1 MPFKIYAD
9 FDYNLKKV
17 KSSVKNGD
25 RGDNTSYTENHK
37 EHIPYNF
44 TYDLVCFDDKCSKPV
59 VHYREK
65 NAVNKFIKAIL
76 VEYVHCKKVIKTF
89 SYKFSYVCRR

>member
-1 MPFKIYAD
+1 MPFKIYAG
-9 FDYNLKKV
+9 FDCNVKKV
-17 KSSVKNGD
+17 KSSDKNGG

-37 EHIPYNF
+37 EHIPCNF

-76 VEYVHCKKVIKTF
+76 VEYVYCKKVIKNILIQI
-89 SYKFSYVCRR
+89 